1 MNQSKALTAKK
12 EIATKLIQVVLLI
25 GLSTLSPLIHN
36 QSITGTLVNAVL
48 YISTILLG
56 PEMAI
61 LTGLFPSI
69 IALSVGLLPL
79 ALAPIIPFI
88 IISNIILVLTFNFLK
103 EKSYWTGVLVA
114 SGSKFLFLFSVSSI
128 FTNFVS
134 KKNFLNIAATMQLPQ
149 LLTAI
154 SGGVVAYF
162 FLQNVK
168 SN

>member
-1 MNQSKALTAKK
+1 MNQSKALIAQK
-12 EIATKLIQVVLLI
+12 EVATKLIQVVLLI

-36 QSITGTLVNAVL
+36 QSITGTIVNAVL

-69 IALSVGLLPL
+69 IALSVGLLPP

-114 SGSKFLFLFSVSSI
+114 SGLKFLFLFSVSSI
-128 FTNFVS
+128 FTNFVF